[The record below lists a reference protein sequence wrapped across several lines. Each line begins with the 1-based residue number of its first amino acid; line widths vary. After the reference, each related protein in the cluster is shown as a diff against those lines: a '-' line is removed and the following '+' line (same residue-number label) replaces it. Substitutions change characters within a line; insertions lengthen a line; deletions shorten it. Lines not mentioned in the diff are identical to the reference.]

1 MDYSTVIALDAMGG
15 DNAPGEIVKGAVDAV
30 NERNDIRI
38 QLYGDKDSVE
48 AELQKYT
55 YHAEQIAVIHTTE
68 EISCDESPAAAI
80 KKKKDSS
87 LVRALRAVKDGEC
100 DAVISAGSSGAVLVG
115 GQVIVGKCKGVKRA
129 PLAPVMPT
137 EKGISLLID
146 CGANVDARPEH
157 LVQFAQMGSIYMEH
171 VMGIPNPKVAIV
183 NIGAEEAKGNALVKE
198 TYPLLKECKGINF
211 VGSIEARDIPKGDV
225 DVIVTEAFV
234 GNVIRKLEEG
244 LAKTMMTIVK
254 RGMMSSLMGKIGGL
268 LAKPSLKRTLKTFDA
283 SEHGGAPLLGLKGL
297 VVKIHG
303 SSTAKETRNAI
314 MQCVSF
320 KEARINERIM
330 EYLAPAQD
338 AGQIAE

>member
-234 GNVIRKLEEG
+234 GNVILKLEEG